1 MARKSKGIA
10 LLLLVVLLLVL
21 ISSRTS
27 PRQALRPKT
36 PVETDDPLPSVT
48 DVPAVTAPPEATPT
62 PPPQIQELLPG
73 LSRNDWN
80 LRLVNNTYILPN
92 TFAPDVTA
100 VRDDQYFD
108 SRAADALEEM
118 LKGAEAEGYSVCI
131 RTGYRPFS
139 TQAYLFNGRAS
150 QIQWGT
156 TMTLLEAEQEA
167 RKVVAYP
174 GTSEHQLGLAVDLM
188 DEGYPYLNEAQ
199 EWTETQRWLMD
210 NSWRYGFI
218 LRYPNG
224 TSEITGI
231 IYEPWHYRYVGEEY
245 AKIIY
250 DLDIT
255 LEEYLQLRKGR

>member
-73 LSRNDWN
+73 LNRNDWN

-174 GTSEHQLGLAVDLM
+174 GTSEHQLGLAADIM
-188 DEGYPYLNEAQ
+188 DSKDSTMKAESAEGLPVLK
-199 EWTETQRWLMD
+199 WL
-210 NSWRYGFI
+210 REHCAEYGFI
-218 LRYPNG
+218 LRYPKDKQD
-224 TSEITGI
+224 ITGW
-231 IYEPWHYRYVGEEY
+231 YEPWHFRYVGKDAARY
-245 AKIIY
+245 IMDRGIC
-250 DLDIT
+250 
-255 LEEYLQLRKGR
+255 LEEFIALF

>member
-10 LLLLVVLLLVL
+10 LLLLVVLLLVV
-21 ISSRTS
+21 ISSRIS
-27 PRQALRPKT
+27 PRQALRPKS

-48 DVPAVTAPPEATPT
+48 DVPEVTAPPEATPT

-73 LSRNDWN
+73 LNRNDWN
-80 LRLVNNTYILPN
+80 LRLVNNTYILSN

-118 LKGAEAEGYSVCI
+118 LKGAEAEGYSVCV

-174 GTSEHQLGLAVDLM
+174 GTSEHQLGLAADIM
-188 DEGYPYLNEAQ
+188 DSKDSTMKAESAEGLPVLK
-199 EWTETQRWLMD
+199 WL
-210 NSWRYGFI
+210 REHCAEYGFI
-218 LRYPNG
+218 LRYPKDKQD
-224 TSEITGI
+224 ITGW
-231 IYEPWHYRYVGEEY
+231 YEPWHFRYVGKDAARY
-245 AKIIY
+245 IMDRGIC
-250 DLDIT
+250 
-255 LEEYLQLRKGR
+255 LEEFIALF